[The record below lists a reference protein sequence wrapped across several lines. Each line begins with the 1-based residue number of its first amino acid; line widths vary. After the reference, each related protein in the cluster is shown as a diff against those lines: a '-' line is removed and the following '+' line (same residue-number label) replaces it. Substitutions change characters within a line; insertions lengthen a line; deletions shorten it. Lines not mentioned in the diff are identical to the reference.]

1 MSFNHPNVHREFV
14 EYSETQ
20 KLHIVGVYSNPFR
33 WQRRRENFEDFRYH
47 MEHSPN
53 VVLHVV
59 ELAFGDRPWEVT
71 TADNPL
77 DLQLRTDCVLWH
89 KEALI
94 NRGVAEFPAD
104 WQYGGYV
111 DGDFHFTRHDWA
123 LETVHMLQH
132 HSYVQLFSSY
142 ADLTGETATSATG
155 HRPYRMSASFTWN
168 YQHPQEFVQS
178 RARSLTANRKQDSY
192 VQAEPL
198 RAAATTRVFPFGYA
212 PGATGGAWGWR
223 RDAFEA
229 TGGLLDTCILG
240 SGDWHMA
247 FGLVQATNVAA
258 EMKRCTSG
266 YIKSVLAWQE
276 RAKKL
281 QAIEGRSP
289 IGCID
294 NFATHAFHGNK
305 AARAYGER
313 WTVLQKHDFDPA
325 TDLMRDYQGIWRWAG
340 NKPKLR
346 DDVMSYFL
354 ARSEDGALLLGDAP
368 L

>member
-1 MSFNHPNVHREFV
+1 VNFDHPNVHREFV

-33 WQRRRENFEDFRYH
+33 WQRRRENFKDFRYH
-47 MEHSPN
+47 MEHSRN

-71 TADNPL
+71 TGDNPL

-94 NRGVAEFPAD
+94 NRGVAEFPPD
-104 WQYGGYV
+104 WHYGGYV

-123 LETVHMLQH
+123 LEAIHMLQH
-132 HSYVQLFSSY
+132 HSFVQLFSSY
-142 ADLTGETATSATG
+142 ADLTGETATSAAG

-168 YQHPQEFVQS
+168 YQHPQEFVHS
-178 RARSLTANRKQDSY
+178 RARSLAASQKQDSY
-192 VQAEPL
+192 VQAGPL
-198 RAAATTRVFPFGYA
+198 RAATTSGVFPFGLA

-247 FGLVQATNVAA
+247 FGLVQATNIAA

-313 WTVLQKHDFDPA
+313 WTVLRKHDFDPA
-325 TDLMRDYQGIWRWAG
+325 TDLMRDYQGIWRWTG

-354 ARSEDGALLLGDAP
+354 ARSEDGPLLLGDTP